1 MAWNKQS
8 ENLYTHSEAP
18 FVIVKQSDVWYLIDT
33 RDQSKAIPIDDIFN
47 NPVFSINFENQ
58 TVRAA
63 HFRGEGLNT
72 PATPAHSFKTEINSG
87 LYLESSGVLAI
98 SSLGTK
104 VLTIDQKPSFLCKAW
119 VNFNGTG
126 AVSIRASGNVSSIT
140 DNGTGDYTVNFTTAM
155 PDANYCPVSIS
166 SQTNLGN
173 YPWSPSLIVS
183 NSPFSVNSLKL
194 LWEDTSNG
202 NSIDVEFACVAVFR

>member
-1 MAWNKQS
+1 MAWNKQN
-8 ENLYTHSEAP
+8 ENLYTHSDAP
-18 FVIVKQSDVWYLIDT
+18 FVIVKQSNVWYLIDT

-47 NPVFSINFENQ
+47 NPVFSANFENQ

-119 VNFNGTG
+119 VNFDGTG

-140 DNGTGDYTVNFTTAM
+140 DNGTGDYTINFTTAM
-155 PDANYCPVSIS
+155 PDVNYSCVCGISQNLSPSLGVSIS
-166 SQTNLGN
+166 SQVFPVNESSVRLQMDRANGVL
-173 YPWSPSLIVS
+173 YDM
-183 NSPFSVNSLKL
+183 PFVMI
-194 LWEDTSNG
+194 G
-202 NSIDVEFACVAVFR
+202 VFR

>member
-1 MAWNKQS
+1 MAWNKQN

-72 PATPAHSFKTEINSG
+72 PATPAHSFKTETNSG

-98 SSLGTK
+98 SSLGNK
-104 VLTIDQKPSFLCKAW
+104 VLTIDSKPSFLCKAW

-126 AVSIRASGNVSSIT
+126 TVSIRASGNVSSIT
-140 DNGTGDYTVNFTTAM
+140 DNGTGDYTINFIIAM
-155 PDANYCPVSIS
+155 TDINYSIS
-166 SQTNLGN
+166 VNASENTSGSNLRTGN
-173 YPWSPSLIVS
+173 GPYLQPPTTSSIRIICGIPG
-183 NSPFSVNSLKL
+183 FSFN
-194 LWEDTSNG
+194 DM
-202 NSIDVEFACVAVFR
+202 EFVHVAVFR